1 MTVKELQ
8 KESEKYLDK
17 KIKIVVGLETIDL
30 KKNLVLLIFLMEPVL
45 NIYKWFIQMN

>member
-17 KIKIVVGLETIDL
+17 VVGLETIDL
-30 KKNLVLLIFLMEPVL
+30 KKNLVLLIFLMEQVL